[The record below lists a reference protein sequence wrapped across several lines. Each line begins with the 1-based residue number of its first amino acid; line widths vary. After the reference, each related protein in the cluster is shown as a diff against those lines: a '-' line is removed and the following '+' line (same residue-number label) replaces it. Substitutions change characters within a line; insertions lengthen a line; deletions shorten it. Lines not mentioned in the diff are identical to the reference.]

1 MLDATP
7 VAVRTESTEVA
18 VNDEHRSER
27 PSRRRRNVADAPP
40 PSLSAEAMTSLEA
53 VLFASDRP
61 LPDARL
67 AEVLDLEADS
77 GVSSSIERAVADL
90 NADLER
96 TGRVVRI
103 RRLAGGWRVVVP
115 AAHADAIER
124 LKGQRQQAKLSPAA
138 LETLAIVAY
147 RQPIIRADI
156 ESIRGVASGEVLR
169 GLLERRLVR
178 ITGRAEELGRPMLY
192 GTTREFL
199 AVFGL
204 ASLADLPQRKEFA
217 AGGASRARRGGS
229 TSREP
234 GRDSAV
240 ESEPSK
246 DGSSDPAE
254 TGGSDD
260 GSTAAGPAASD
271 GSAAE

>member
-7 VAVRTESTEVA
+7 VAATDEPIESDVT
-18 VNDEHRSER
+18 DEDRRER
-27 PSRRRRNVADAPP
+27 PTRGRRRGAAPP
-40 PSLSAEAMTSLEA
+40 ARLSAEAMVALEA

-67 AEVLDLEADS
+67 AEVLELPGDGGHAA
-77 GVSSSIERAVADL
+77 SIEAAVADL
-90 NADLER
+90 NADLDR

-115 AAHADAIER
+115 AAHAEAIER

-192 GTTREFL
+192 GTTKEFL
-199 AVFGL
+199 SVFGL
-204 ASLADLPQRKEFA
+204 ASLSDLPQRKEFA
-217 AGGASRARRGGS
+217 GGTSAGRPKATPPARS
-229 TSREP
+229 
-234 GRDSAV
+234 
-240 ESEPSK
+240 ESEPTSASSPPESGAA
-246 DGSSDPAE
+246 DGASHEDASPDRV
-254 TGGSDD
+254 DD
-260 GSTAAGPAASD
+260 
-271 GSAAE
+271 

>member
-7 VAVRTESTEVA
+7 VAVNGEPTDPEAHVPDPPA
-18 VNDEHRSER
+18 R
-27 PSRRRRNVADAPP
+27 PSRRGRGSSAESAPR
-40 PSLSAEAMTSLEA
+40 LSAERMNDLEA

-61 LPDARL
+61 LPDGRL
-67 AEVLDLEADS
+67 AEVLGLAEAGS
-77 GVSSSIERAVADL
+77 ASSSIERAVSDL

-96 TGRVVRI
+96 TGRVVRV

-115 AAHADAIER
+115 AAHAEAIER

-192 GTTREFL
+192 GTTKEFL
-199 AVFGL
+199 SVFGL

-217 AGGASRARRGGS
+217 GGGTSKPRAASAPLTPPTPPDEAS
-229 TSREP
+229 EASKTPETSETACTEEP
-234 GRDSAV
+234 DGAADDDTTSGVAAV
-240 ESEPSK
+240 E
-246 DGSSDPAE
+246 
-254 TGGSDD
+254 
-260 GSTAAGPAASD
+260 
-271 GSAAE
+271 

>member
-7 VAVRTESTEVA
+7 VAVGDETTESQLNA
-18 VNDEHRSER
+18 DDRPER
-27 PSRRRRNVADAPP
+27 PTRRRRPVAPQTSPA
-40 PSLSAEAMTSLEA
+40 SLSAEAMMALEA

-67 AEVLDLEADS
+67 GEVLELPDDGATS
-77 GVSSSIERAVADL
+77 ASIERAVADL
-90 NADLER
+90 NADFER
-96 TGRVVRI
+96 TGRVVRV

-115 AAHADAIER
+115 AAHAEVIER

-199 AVFGL
+199 SVFGL
-204 ASLADLPQRKEFA
+204 ASLTDLPQRKEFA
-217 AGGASRARRGGS
+217 GGPRNPRPKATPAAASQ
-229 TSREP
+229 T
-234 GRDSAV
+234 
-240 ESEPSK
+240 ESPTPEGEEDAK
-246 DGSSDPAE
+246 CE
-254 TGGSDD
+254 
-260 GSTAAGPAASD
+260 GPAIEGD
-271 GSAAE
+271 AAE